1 MIDAALP
8 RLNDLEQYDPN
19 MPAIMAVTPRD
30 HHLNRQR
37 SQKMMKIFYHS
48 KDKKEVCLDE

>member
-1 MIDAALP
+1 MIDMALP

-19 MPAIMAVTPRD
+19 TPAIMAVTPRD
-30 HHLNRQR
+30 QILNRKR

-48 KDKKEVCLDE
+48 KDKKEVCLDQ